1 MLRATFAGFSTAFSS
16 IQANQKRLDIV
27 GQNLAN
33 MNTPGYTRQELR
45 TSSLNHTHP
54 VSHYMNGAETVVGFG
69 VHMDT
74 VAQIR
79 DPFLDG
85 KYRDQMQKSGY
96 TDGINTALTQLS
108 RFLDESQIN
117 GIHSAFV
124 DIQAVL
130 NDMQDASKVNDPIL
144 ESELRTKMQ
153 ALTNLLNDA
162 DRQITKAEKDE
173 FSRLDGT
180 GTNENGAVQEVN
192 EILNQISSLNRLIK
206 DDQIFGQPALELMDE
221 RNRLLDELSSY
232 IPIEV
237 TYYKDAAHDGVDQNG
252 DTNTQAALNEVYHL
266 DGNGD
271 PFAKKDWPD
280 DLRVEMV
287 YKDAQGNTQR
297 LTLVEGTVGTGTD
310 NIGKVEVTPP
320 LAQNDPFDASKVEM
334 TFTGSKYYKD
344 GKASSALL
352 DVETVSFAKTTT
364 PGDPTTTPPTPTTA
378 SISNQFP
385 EGSGSIQAS
394 LDMLWKDGSTAGIAD
409 VRGYEFYR
417 NQLNNLAASFA
428 EVMNKINIEGNKDA
442 NGNADPSQYLLANKT
457 DNGTANITAANIGV
471 NTQWSNGSVHI
482 GKSGESAN
490 DTVLNLLEALQTT
503 YPNNT
508 LMGGVFQNINLN
520 GNTFADFMNHTSTIL
535 ANDTAT
541 NQVSLKTNVTVL
553 NGIQDSRDSISGV
566 SLDEEA
572 ANMMVYMSAY
582 NAASRLMT
590 TLDEA
595 LNILINNTGLVGR

>member
-16 IQANQKRLDIV
+16 VQANQKRLDIV

-69 VHMDT
+69 VRMDT

-79 DPFLDG
+79 DPFLDSQ
-85 KYRDQMQKSGY
+85 YRDQMQKSGY
-96 TDGINTALTQLS
+96 SDALNTGLTQLA
-108 RFLDESQIN
+108 RFLDESDIS
-117 GIHSAFV
+117 GIRNAFME
-124 DIQAVL
+124 IQLTL
-130 NDMQDASKVNDPIL
+130 NDMQDSSKINDPIY

-153 ALTNLLNDA
+153 TLTNMLNDA

-180 GTNENGAVQEVN
+180 GTNENGAVQEIN
-192 EILNQISSLNRLIK
+192 DILKQISSLNRLIK

-237 TYYKDAAHDGVDQNG
+237 SYYKDAAHDGKDAAGN
-252 DTNTQAALNEVYHL
+252 TNTQAALNEIYHL

-287 YKDAQGNTQR
+287 YQDATGSTQR
-297 LTLVEGTVGTGTD
+297 VTLVEGTIGSGTD
-310 NIGKVEVTPP
+310 NVGSVEISPT
-320 LAQNDPFDASKVEM
+320 LANNDPFDASKINL
-334 TFTGSKYYKD
+334 TFNSSKYYDK
-344 GKASSALL
+344 GNASGAIKPS
-352 DVETVSFAKTTT
+352 VSVVFEKTAA
-364 PGDPTTTPPTPTTA
+364 G
-378 SISNQFP
+378 ISNQFP
-385 EGSGSIQAS
+385 DHSGSVQAS
-394 LDMLWKDGSTAGIAD
+394 LDMLWKDGSTPGVDDA
-409 VRGYEFYR
+409 RGYGFYR
-417 NQLNNLAASFA
+417 NQLDKLAESFA
-428 EVMNKINIEGNKDA
+428 TVINTINIKGSPQV
-442 NGNADPSQYLLANKT
+442 NGADDTSQYLLANK
-457 DNGTANITAANIGV
+457 DDGTNTGITAATIGI
-471 NTQWSNGSVHI
+471 NSQWSNGTVHI
-482 GKSGESAN
+482 GKAGESSN
-490 DTVLNLLEALQTT
+490 DTVLNLLEAMTTT
-503 YPNNT
+503 YPDNRF
-508 LMGGVFQNINLN
+508 MDGSFANIDLN
-520 GNTFADFMNHTSTIL
+520 GNSFGDFMNYTSTIL
-535 ANDTAT
+535 ANDTYS
-541 NQVSLKTNVTVL
+541 NQFSLKNNVTVL

>member
-1 MLRATFAGFSTAFSS
+1 MLRATFAGFSTAFSAVQS
-16 IQANQKRLDIV
+16 NQKRLDIV

-237 TYYKDAAHDGVDQNG
+237 TYYKDAAHDGVDANG
-252 DTNTQAALNEVYHL
+252 DTDSQAALNEIYHL

-287 YKDAQGNTQR
+287 YKDKDGKTQR

-310 NIGKVEVTPP
+310 NIGKVEVNPS

-334 TFTGSKYYKD
+334 IFTGSKYYKD
-344 GKASSALL
+344 GKASDALL
-352 DVETVSFAKTTT
+352 DAETVSFKKETDTTAN
-364 PGDPTTTPPTPTTA
+364 PPTA

-417 NQLNNLAASFA
+417 NQLNNLAQSFA
-428 EVMNKINIEGNKDA
+428 KVMNEINIQGSTKNPD
-442 NGNADPSQYLLANKT
+442 GSLDDTQYLLANKENNSSDVDT
-457 DNGTANITAANIGV
+457 ITAANIGI
-471 NTQWSNGSVHI
+471 NIQWSNGSVHI
-482 GKSGESAN
+482 GKAGESAN

-508 LMGGVFQNINLN
+508 FMGGAFKNIDLN
-520 GNTFADFMNHTSTIL
+520 GNSFADFMNHTSTIL
-535 ANDTAT
+535 ANDAAT

-553 NGIQDSRDSISGV
+553 NGIQDSRDSVSGV

>member
-16 IQANQKRLDIV
+16 IQSNQKRLDIV

-237 TYYKDAAHDGVDQNG
+237 TYYKDAAHDGVDANG
-252 DTNTQAALNEVYHL
+252 DTDSQAALNEIYHL

-287 YKDAQGNTQR
+287 YKDKDGKTQR

-310 NIGKVEVTPP
+310 NIGKVEVDPS
-320 LAQNDPFDASKVEM
+320 LAQNNPFDASKVEM

-344 GKASSALL
+344 GKASDALL
-352 DVETVSFAKTTT
+352 DAETVSFKKETDNTA
-364 PGDPTTTPPTPTTA
+364 TPPTT
-378 SISNQFP
+378 SITNQFP

-394 LDMLWKDGSTAGIAD
+394 LDMMWKDGSTAGIAD

-417 NQLNNLAASFA
+417 NQLNNLAQSFA
-428 EVMNKINIEGNKDA
+428 QVMNEINIQGNKDA
-442 NGNADPSQYLLANKT
+442 NGQPDPNQYLLANKT
-457 DNGTANITAANIGV
+457 DNSVNNITAANIGI

-508 LMGGVFQNINLN
+508 FMGGAFKNIDLN
-520 GNTFADFMNHTSTIL
+520 GNSFADFMNHTSTIL
-535 ANDTAT
+535 ANDAAT

-553 NGIQDSRDSISGV
+553 NGIQDSRDSVSGV

-582 NAASRLMT
+582 NAASRLMS